1 MPDVISVNVQTGKVI
16 ERDFTELEKA
26 EIAAAAEAN
35 AEAVAQQEAEEAKAA
50 ADRESGN
57 AKLKELGLTDE
68 EIAAL
73 TS

>member
-1 MPDVISVNVQTGKVI
+1 MPDVMSVNVQTGEI
-16 ERDFTELEKA
+16 TEREFTDLEKA
-26 EIAAAAEAN
+26 EIAAAAKAN
-35 AEAVAQQEAEEAKAA
+35 AEAVAQQEAEETKAA

-57 AKLKELGLTDE
+57 AKLKELGLTDD

>member
-1 MPDVISVNVQTGKVI
+1 MPDVMSVNVQTDEI
-16 ERDFTELEKA
+16 TERDFTDLEKA
-26 EIAAAAEAN
+26 EIAAAAKAN
-35 AEAVAQQEAEEAKAA
+35 AEAVAQQEAEQAKTT

-57 AKLKELGLTDE
+57 AKLKELGLTDD